1 MTIAWNPPRAGSE
14 ERESMPRSAFLDPE
28 GRRYPFKVKRNGV
41 WVESEEGLMAAYRR
55 AIIEGET
62 SIRNKAL
69 EKLNRIR
76 RREGKEELPI
86 D

>member
-1 MTIAWNPPRAGSE
+1 MAWSPPPVGSK
-14 ERESMPRSAFLDPE
+14 ERNEMPRSAFLDPAN
-28 GRRYPFKVKRNGV
+28 RRYPYKVKRGGE

-55 AIIEGET
+55 AIIQGDR
-62 SIRNKAL
+62 SIRDKAL

-76 RREGKEELPI
+76 RREGKEELPL